1 MKSLIP
7 CSGLPDRP
15 LQSTHSIIML
25 FQKEMRLLIDNEVM
39 PQEDSAEVDVSELM
53 EKLLKTRKQA
63 FADVDANIKSAQKKQ
78 KETYD
83 RKHQPAIFAVGTEVL
98 LENTKQKQRKGGKLE
113 NLWLG
118 PYIVHQHVGKGVY
131 QLRNMA
137 GEVLTKKVNINR
149 LKKYT
154 RREQEVHE
162 SRKKTEE
169 ESSDEE
175 RNKEVVEGEDMEGLS
190 TIGVKKRK
198 CLATSPKK
206 AKRQKYD
213 VIDDANVEDLE
224 KPWVTVGSVRLY
236 EHEKTVLVNSNWLT
250 DTLIHAAQLL
260 MKNDT
265 DLLSVGGFQNPL
277 FASTPRFMQMDG
289 EFVQILHSG
298 SNHWIT
304 ISTVGCASSRVRI
317 YDSLLSSSLPF
328 ATKKVIAFLM
338 NCKDSAITLEY
349 ASIQVC

>member
-1 MKSLIP
+1 MTYNITLLFIQTN
-7 CSGLPDRP
+7 GLTERFNQTLSRCLAKVIDDGQEDWDEKLETVLMGYRASR
-15 LQSTHSIIML
+15 QATTKHSPYYML
-25 FQKEMRLLIDNEVM
+25 FQKEMRLPIDNEVM

-137 GEVLTKKVNINR
+137 GEVLTKKVNISR

-224 KPWVTVGSVRLY
+224 KPWVTVGSV
-236 EHEKTVLVNSNWLT
+236 
-250 DTLIHAAQLL
+250 
-260 MKNDT
+260 
-265 DLLSVGGFQNPL
+265 
-277 FASTPRFMQMDG
+277 
-289 EFVQILHSG
+289 
-298 SNHWIT
+298 
-304 ISTVGCASSRVRI
+304 
-317 YDSLLSSSLPF
+317 
-328 ATKKVIAFLM
+328 
-338 NCKDSAITLEY
+338 
-349 ASIQVC
+349 